1 MAWLDS
7 LATHAAPR
15 RDEFGTGTC
24 RAANLRGSISPLTES
39 PPRAP
44 ASATK
49 SKPTTAQRCRVRPSA
64 PYKYHLVVPPPPHR
78 SHRELHEQIDVTS
91 SPAAEKKRTTRRSLS
106 YSTSLCSPRLSS
118 RLRAAPSPGRT
129 LESVSA
135 AAASSGSVAA
145 TVSAQGSALASAGA
159 ALGLPRGLTP
169 VLGLGSDKTRART
182 PARTQA
188 PTVETEGPA
197 RGRTRAPTA
206 ETEHLAPALTLA
218 RTPGRTQ
225 ALTAEARA
233 RTRDPMPAL
242 TQGPAPTRTMAL
254 EPARTQGPAA
264 ARTGALELARTP
276 DPELALTLATVT
288 ASEARASSHWV
299 RACNFTKTS
308 VIG

>member
-1 MAWLDS
+1 MFHSQNQRKRLPSLNIESNQKSLPEHKMAWLDS

-135 AAASSGSVAA
+135 AAASSGIGGGHGVGSGIGIGIGGGG
-145 TVSAQGSALASAGA
+145 SGSAS
-159 ALGLPRGLTP
+159 
-169 VLGLGSDKTRART
+169 GSYS
-182 PARTQA
+182 
-188 PTVETEGPA
+188 GS
-197 RGRTRAPTA
+197 GSWF
-206 ETEHLAPALTLA
+206 
-218 RTPGRTQ
+218 G
-225 ALTAEARA
+225 
-233 RTRDPMPAL
+233 
-242 TQGPAPTRTMAL
+242 
-254 EPARTQGPAA
+254 
-264 ARTGALELARTP
+264 
-276 DPELALTLATVT
+276 
-288 ASEARASSHWV
+288 
-299 RACNFTKTS
+299 
-308 VIG
+308 